1 MVGVDKCILSTIQDF
16 MQKNYTKICV
26 LSFCGISGSNGCIC
40 WLATSLEKWVT
51 LVAACPEAMGKLGCL
66 CWLAASPEQWENLV
80 VYVGLCSSRVDKNLT
95 IIAVIEIHN
104 SNVVELLIF
113 EILTPNLAYAA
124 DEIFTEKM
132 DCLMNGHWHNVTHGW
147 FWWVCKPNNRSNAKT
162 CMSRKLLNR
171 NSRRTWRSKREL
183 PAADVLET
191 SCHDTWPASGM
202 SKSPLRGCHKCHHS
216 LSAPRRGAPTQKN
229 PLIFPDCIR
238 VQKGQTPPSLPPTQ
252 RMSRKTKHAKLMEDQ
267 WQHSRMLDTAS
278 NENYSYV
285 LLHTTKW
292 WHASS

>member
-1 MVGVDKCILSTIQDF
+1 
-16 MQKNYTKICV
+16 
-26 LSFCGISGSNGCIC
+26 
-40 WLATSLEKWVT
+40 
-51 LVAACPEAMGKLGCL
+51 
-66 CWLAASPEQWENLV
+66 
-80 VYVGLCSSRVDKNLT
+80 
-95 IIAVIEIHN
+95 
-104 SNVVELLIF
+104 
-113 EILTPNLAYAA
+113 
-124 DEIFTEKM
+124 
-132 DCLMNGHWHNVTHGW
+132 
-147 FWWVCKPNNRSNAKT
+147 
-162 CMSRKLLNR
+162 
-171 NSRRTWRSKREL
+171 L

>member
-1 MVGVDKCILSTIQDF
+1 
-16 MQKNYTKICV
+16 
-26 LSFCGISGSNGCIC
+26 
-40 WLATSLEKWVT
+40 
-51 LVAACPEAMGKLGCL
+51 
-66 CWLAASPEQWENLV
+66 
-80 VYVGLCSSRVDKNLT
+80 
-95 IIAVIEIHN
+95 
-104 SNVVELLIF
+104 
-113 EILTPNLAYAA
+113 
-124 DEIFTEKM
+124 
-132 DCLMNGHWHNVTHGW
+132 
-147 FWWVCKPNNRSNAKT
+147 
-162 CMSRKLLNR
+162 
-171 NSRRTWRSKREL
+171 L

-216 LSAPRRGAPTQKN
+216 LPAPRRGAPTEKN

-292 WHASS
+292 WYASS